1 MAKIVL
7 VEPDPQMRDWLRLH
21 LQTEGHV
28 VQTVS
33 DATRVPDIVRGE
45 QAELAIIATSL
56 PEGAC
61 FALVASL
68 RSSLRSAS
76 LPLLFIVPAGDTAAM
91 ARAMSIEPDGVLT
104 QPLNRAMLLEA
115 VASRLNRGMSST
127 NTGLGALE
135 AQRNEPSER
144 ASGAL
149 VESKQGTVLLMV
161 LRNLVTL
168 ARSLRGRTLE
178 SILQRYFSDCREVV
192 SKQGGWVVRMDSTG
206 LSALFEDGPNVDRH
220 HSTRAV
226 ESAVGIVLA
235 ARRVRQWATAN
246 LTDVFVPPLSV
257 GCGVHAGTVIISRIS
272 VGSQFAP
279 SIAGPT
285 VEMTQRLDGRA
296 KSLGWSIAVSGP
308 AAAEA
313 GVRFLYARQAT
324 LTDTDHGT
332 TIPIVEVQ
340 GFNPGMAKPGELTM
354 MTEARE
360 AVLANT
366 VIARLAGDVDPS
378 VTDRTVLFVPQR
390 PAGEDR
396 LPEVRDRRIARRLA
410 KGLHVNTY
418 VALNVPRDREEVL
431 KVASLAEASTEF
443 VDRYL
448 AHYAKLVGLEQRNV
462 VTVYE
467 TGSNDSVGFVAFECL
482 WGGPLSEAIR
492 KKVPI
497 GLALN
502 FVAQMS
508 LALDAVHSLDLY
520 HGALGPQHFLFR
532 DTGVVVLADFNVTA
546 KVLAELMP
554 AGARAASEAMA
565 IATGDVAAG
574 RRRDFKALGL
584 MLCSLLGVMPENT
597 EFGLDTPP
605 EHIDRLLRLP
615 IEITQLRSSLD
626 GLLGIGP
633 KPPFDRAEE
642 VLVELLALR
651 EVFPFD
657 VRSEGQEGS
666 SLRK

>member
-7 VEPDPQMRDWLRLH
+7 VEPDPQMREWLRLH

-33 DATRVPDIVRGE
+33 DAGRVMDLVRGD
-45 QAELAIIATSL
+45 QAELAIISTSL
-56 PEGAC
+56 PDGGC
-61 FALVASL
+61 FALAAAL
-68 RSSLRSAS
+68 RSTLRSAA
-76 LPLLFIVPAGDTAAM
+76 LPLLFLVPAGDVAAM
-91 ARAMSIEPDGVLT
+91 ARAQAIEPEGVLT
-104 QPLNRAMLLEA
+104 QPINRAMLLDA
-115 VASRLNRGMSST
+115 VATRLFRGST
-127 NTGLGALE
+127 TTNVGMGTLE
-135 AQRNEPSER
+135 EQRNEPSER
-144 ASGAL
+144 VSGVL
-149 VESKQGTVLLMV
+149 VESKEGTVLLVV

-178 SILQRYFSDCREVV
+178 TLLQRFYAECRETV

-206 LSALFEDGPNVDRH
+206 LSALFEEGPNVDRH
-220 HSTRAV
+220 HSSRAV
-226 ESAVGIVLA
+226 ESALGVILA
-235 ARRVRQWATAN
+235 ARRVRQWAGAN
-246 LTDVFVPPLSV
+246 LTDVFVPPLSI
-257 GCGVHAGTVIISRIS
+257 GCGVHAGSVIISRIMVS
-272 VGSQFAP
+272 SQFSP

-285 VEMTQRLDGRA
+285 VEMAQRLDGRA
-296 KSLGWSIAVSGP
+296 RSLGWSIAVSGP
-308 AAAEA
+308 AAEEA
-313 GVRFLYARQAT
+313 GVRFLFGRRAT
-324 LTDTDHGT
+324 LADTDHGT
-332 TIPIVEVQ
+332 MIPIAEVQ

-378 VTDRTVLFVPQR
+378 VTDRTVLFVAQR
-390 PAGEDR
+390 LGAEDR

-410 KGLHVNTY
+410 RGVHATTY
-418 VALNVPRDREEVL
+418 VALNVPRDREEVV
-431 KVASLAEASTEF
+431 KVVSMGEAPPQF

-448 AHYAKLVGLEQRNV
+448 AHYAKLADLDQRNV
-462 VTVYE
+462 VSVYE
-467 TGSNDSVGFVAFECL
+467 AGRNDTAGFVAFECL

-502 FVAQMS
+502 YVAQMS
-508 LALDAVHSLDLY
+508 LALDALHSLGLF

-546 KVLAELMP
+546 KVLHELMP
-554 AGARAASEAMA
+554 EGAHSASDGMGGVITDAAS
-565 IATGDVAAG
+565 G

-584 MLCSLLGVMPENT
+584 MLCALLDVLAEGAEVN
-597 EFGLDTPP
+597 LDTPP
-605 EHIDRLLRLP
+605 ANIDRMLRMP
-615 IEITQLRSSLD
+615 IEITQLRPSLD
-626 GLLGIGP
+626 GLLGCGP
-633 KPPFDRAEE
+633 HPPFERAEE

-657 VRSEGQEGS
+657 MRSEGPEGS
-666 SLRK
+666 SLRG